1 MITVYLTDIHEMPD
15 PLDAPAL
22 IRPLTEERRDR
33 ILRCRRAETRRLGC
47 AAGLLLAAVLPAYGL
62 NPASLLKG
70 PQGRPLSPGTTD
82 FNLSHSGEGA
92 ILAVS
97 DHPVGCDLERLRIP
111 PASFAR
117 RFFSDEEQRWIC
129 GQSGMRQ
136 AEAFFRIWTA
146 RESYLKLTGEGLTVP
161 LHAFSAVPGEAG
173 CRIVREN
180 KTEDCR
186 IWQSSVLILDSGPP
200 SSDGPASASS
210 IRPGAEASSSRYI
223 LSVAGPAA
231 SAAPR
236 IRRIGFR
243 NLLELIRKPE
253 IQESVLTRDE
263 STVWL

>member
-82 FNLSHSGEGA
+82 FNLSHSGEGTV
-92 ILAVS
+92 LAVS

-161 LHAFSAVPGEAG
+161 LHAFSAVPGAAG
-173 CRIVREN
+173 FRIVREN
-180 KTEDCR
+180 KTEDCL
-186 IWQSSVLILDSGPP
+186 IWQSSVLIPDSGPS
-200 SSDGPASASS
+200 SSDGPASVSS
-210 IRPGAEASSSRYI
+210 IRPVGGMSSSRYI

>member
-1 MITVYLTDIHEMPD
+1 M
-15 PLDAPAL
+15 
-22 IRPLTEERRDR
+22 
-33 ILRCRRAETRRLGC
+33 
-47 AAGLLLAAVLPAYGL
+47 
-62 NPASLLKG
+62 K
-70 PQGRPLSPGTTD
+70 
-82 FNLSHSGEGA
+82 
-92 ILAVS
+92 
-97 DHPVGCDLERLRIP
+97 RLRIP

-161 LHAFSAVPGEAG
+161 LHAFSAVPGAAG
-173 CRIVREN
+173 FRIVREN
-180 KTEDCR
+180 KTEDCL
-186 IWQSSVLILDSGPP
+186 IWQSSVLIPDSGPS
-200 SSDGPASASS
+200 SSDGPASVSS
-210 IRPGAEASSSRYI
+210 IRPVGGMSSSRYI

>member
-161 LHAFSAVPGEAG
+161 LHAFSAVPGAAG
-173 CRIVREN
+173 FRIVREN
-180 KTEDCR
+180 KTEDCL
-186 IWQSSVLILDSGPP
+186 IWQSSVLIPDSGPS
-200 SSDGPASASS
+200 SSDGPASVSS
-210 IRPGAEASSSRYI
+210 IRPVGGMSSSRYI

-231 SAAPR
+231 SAASR

>member
-1 MITVYLTDIHEMPD
+1 MIAVYLTDIHEMPD

-82 FNLSHSGEGA
+82 FNLSHSGEGTV
-92 ILAVS
+92 LAVS

-161 LHAFSAVPGEAG
+161 LHAFSAVPGAAG

-180 KTEDCR
+180 KTEDCL
-186 IWQSSVLILDSGPP
+186 IWQSSVLIPDSGPS
-200 SSDGPASASS
+200 SSDGPASVSS
-210 IRPGAEASSSRYI
+210 IRPVGGMSSSRYI